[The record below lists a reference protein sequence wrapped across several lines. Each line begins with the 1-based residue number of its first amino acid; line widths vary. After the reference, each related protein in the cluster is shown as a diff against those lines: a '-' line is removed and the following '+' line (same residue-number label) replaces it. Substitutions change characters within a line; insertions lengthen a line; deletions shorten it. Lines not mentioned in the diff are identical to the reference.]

1 MVFGIKR
8 KRDNPSDTWRED
20 GGNTTE
26 KKSFQEL
33 NKDQDKIFGTWKE
46 DKNSQSND
54 SGNSDTWEEDN

>member
-8 KRDNPSDTWRED
+8 KRDNPSDSFRED
-20 GGNTTE
+20 GGTSE

-54 SGNSDTWEEDN
+54 SDTWEEDN